1 MKLEVLVEKNRIKI
15 MSYLEI
21 SRIITLVASVAIT
34 LGLYHQAFKIW
45 QTMSAKDFTW
55 TIIIALLLN
64 ELAWLNYG
72 FALLEWPI
80 IVIAFAN
87 VPAVIIASIGY
98 FRYRK

>member
-1 MKLEVLVEKNRIKI
+1 MN
-15 MSYLEI
+15 YLEI
-21 SRIITLVASVAIT
+21 SRIVALIASVFIT
-34 LGLYHQAFKIW
+34 IGLYHQAFKIW
-45 QTMSAKDFTW
+45 KTKSAKDFTW

-72 FALLEWPI
+72 FALVEWPI

-98 FRYRK
+98 FKYKV